1 VKVFFKEFLSF
12 ALEVMFELLQ
22 LGGWESR
29 MGCKEKVDE
38 TQEVTRSRT
47 ISLLGVSKNEWKLSE
62 SDKVRD
68 GKFFGFLTW

>member
-47 ISLLGVSKNEWKLSE
+47 ISLLGVSKNE
-62 SDKVRD
+62 
-68 GKFFGFLTW
+68 